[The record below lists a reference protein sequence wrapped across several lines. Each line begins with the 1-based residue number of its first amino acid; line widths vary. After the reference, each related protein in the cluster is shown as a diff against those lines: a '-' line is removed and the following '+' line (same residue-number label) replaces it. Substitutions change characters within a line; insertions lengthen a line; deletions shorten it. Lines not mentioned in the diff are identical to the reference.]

1 MPLSRGAGTAGTEP
15 WENPRTG
22 PPWAPRV
29 VIFPARLPLPWWV
42 QGFLARHRVPSTA
55 SGLRRKG
62 PLGLRRWG
70 PLASEQVSPVDPLSG
85 HQAAQDPCVRPPPL
99 GRVAGCQAGPRAVAS
114 APLAGAG
121 MGRAPAPEQ
130 GCGPPGAWV
139 HPPVHHA
146 DSGTREEAPS
156 VWLEPCARP
165 SRTPIPLWERAEQA
179 TQRSPL
185 MKL

>member
-1 MPLSRGAGTAGTEP
+1 M
-15 WENPRTG
+15 
-22 PPWAPRV
+22 
-29 VIFPARLPLPWWV
+29 
-42 QGFLARHRVPSTA
+42 
-55 SGLRRKG
+55 
-62 PLGLRRWG
+62 
-70 PLASEQVSPVDPLSG
+70 SEQVSPVDPLSG
-85 HQAAQDPCVRPPPL
+85 HQAARDPCVRPPPL

-121 MGRAPAPEQ
+121 MGGAPAPEQ
-130 GCGPPGAWV
+130 GCGPLGAWV

-156 VWLEPCARP
+156 VWLEPCALP

>member
-1 MPLSRGAGTAGTEP
+1 M
-15 WENPRTG
+15 
-22 PPWAPRV
+22 
-29 VIFPARLPLPWWV
+29 
-42 QGFLARHRVPSTA
+42 
-55 SGLRRKG
+55 
-62 PLGLRRWG
+62 
-70 PLASEQVSPVDPLSG
+70 
-85 HQAAQDPCVRPPPL
+85 
-99 GRVAGCQAGPRAVAS
+99 AS

-156 VWLEPCARP
+156 VWLEPCPRP
-165 SRTPIPLWERAEQA
+165 RGTPTPLSERAEQT
-179 TQRSPL
+179 TQRSSL